1 MDSRKFTT
9 LCGGIRVNCGVIWL
23 LLPSAE
29 AMWDALPYV
38 GGNVQILTRRVVF
51 SDLLNHSLI
60 QSFHSF
66 DPNAVWTAF
75 V

>member
-1 MDSRKFTT
+1 MWRDQGELRGNMASIALCRGNVGCIA
-9 LCGGIRVNCGVIWL
+9 LCGGT
-23 LLPSAE
+23 
-29 AMWDALPYV
+29 
-38 GGNVQILTRRVVF
+38 VQILTRRVVF